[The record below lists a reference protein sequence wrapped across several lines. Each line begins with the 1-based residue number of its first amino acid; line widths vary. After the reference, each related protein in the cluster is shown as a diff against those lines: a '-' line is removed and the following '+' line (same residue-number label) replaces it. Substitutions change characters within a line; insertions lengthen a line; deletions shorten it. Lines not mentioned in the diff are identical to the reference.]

1 MNLFPINQLNLYG
14 LQKNLDEL
22 VKLYEIDKLPNKIMF
37 SGRKGIGKCTLAYH
51 LINFILSKN
60 EDFSYNLDN
69 YSINKENKT
78 FKLIQN
84 KIHPNFYLID
94 INLKKKIIDIFQ
106 IRSLISDL
114 NKSNLN
120 SKPRIVLIDNIE
132 NLNINSVNSLL
143 KILEEPPKN
152 TYFIL
157 ISNNKNVLPTIKSR
171 CLNFNIILNNK
182 TSHEISNKLF
192 GSQILTL
199 INNNLL
205 DYYFTPGKVSNL
217 INFLSDNDIDYE
229 NLSLKKILDLLID
242 KLYYKKDISIK
253 LMTYEFIELFL
264 NNEFKSKKIDIY
276 HSFLKKIDETKKFN
290 LDDESL
296 FIEFKSKVLNG

>member
-14 LQKNLDEL
+14 LHRNLNEL
-22 VKLYEIDKLPNKIMF
+22 IKLYKIDKLPNKIML

-51 LINFILSKN
+51 LINFILSEN
-60 EDFSYNLDN
+60 EDFSYNLEK
-69 YSINKENKT
+69 YSINKENKS

-94 INLKKKIIDIFQ
+94 IIEEKKTIDIFQ

-114 NKSNLN
+114 NKSSLN
-120 SKPRIVLIDNIE
+120 SKPRIILIDNIE

-143 KILEEPPKN
+143 KILEEPPSN

-157 ISNNKNVLPTIKSR
+157 ISNNKKVLPTVKSR

-182 TSHEISNKLF
+182 TSLEISNKLF
-192 GSQILTL
+192 GSQFLTL

-217 INFLSDNDIDYE
+217 INFLSNHNIDFE
-229 NLSLKKILDLLID
+229 NLSLKGILNLLID
-242 KLYYKKDISIK
+242 KLYYKKDISLK
-253 LMTYEFIELFL
+253 LMTYELIELFL
-264 NNEFKSKKIDIY
+264 NYEFNYRNMDLY
-276 HSFLKKIDETKKFN
+276 HSFLKKIDDTKKFN
-290 LDDESL
+290 LDEESL
-296 FIEFKSKVLNG
+296 FIEFKQQLMNG

>member
-1 MNLFPINQLNLYG
+1 MNLSPIQQLNLYG

-22 VKLYEIDKLPNKIMF
+22 INLYKIDKLPNKIML

-51 LINFILSKN
+51 LINFILSEN
-60 EDFSYNLDN
+60 EDFSYNLER
-69 YSINKENKT
+69 YSINKENKS

-94 INLKKKIIDIFQ
+94 IIEEKKTIDIFQ

-114 NKSNLN
+114 NKSSLN
-120 SKPRIVLIDNIE
+120 SKPRIILIDNIE

-143 KILEEPPKN
+143 KILEEPPAN

-157 ISNNKNVLPTIKSR
+157 ISNNKKVLPTVKSR

-182 TSHEISNKLF
+182 TSLEISNKLF
-192 GSQILTL
+192 GSQFLTL

-217 INFLSDNDIDYE
+217 INFLSNHNIDFE
-229 NLSLKKILDLLID
+229 NLSLKGILNLLID
-242 KLYYKKDISIK
+242 KLYYKKDISLK
-253 LMTYEFIELFL
+253 LMTYELIELFL
-264 NNEFKSKKIDIY
+264 NYEFNYRNMNLY
-276 HSFLKKIDETKKFN
+276 HSFLKKIDDTKKFN
-290 LDDESL
+290 LDEESL
-296 FIEFKSKVLNG
+296 FIEFKTKMLNG

>member
-14 LQKNLDEL
+14 LHRNLNEL
-22 VKLYEIDKLPNKIMF
+22 IKLYKIDKLPNRIML

-51 LINFILSKN
+51 LINFILSEN
-60 EDFSYNLDN
+60 EDFSYNLEK
-69 YSINKENKT
+69 YFINKENKS

-94 INLKKKIIDIFQ
+94 IIEEKKTIDIFQ

-114 NKSNLN
+114 NKSSLN
-120 SKPRIVLIDNIE
+120 SKPRIILIDNIE

-143 KILEEPPKN
+143 KILEEPPSN

-157 ISNNKNVLPTIKSR
+157 ISNNKKVLPTVKSR

-182 TSHEISNKLF
+182 TSLEISNKLF
-192 GSQILTL
+192 GSQFLTL

-217 INFLSDNDIDYE
+217 INFLSNHNIDFE
-229 NLSLKKILDLLID
+229 NLSLKGILNLLID
-242 KLYYKKDISIK
+242 KLYYKKDISLK
-253 LMTYEFIELFL
+253 LMTYELIELFL
-264 NNEFKSKKIDIY
+264 NYEFNYRNMDLY
-276 HSFLKKIDETKKFN
+276 HSFLKKIDDTKKFN
-290 LDDESL
+290 LDEESL
-296 FIEFKSKVLNG
+296 FIEFKTKMLNG

>member
-14 LQKNLDEL
+14 LHRNLNEL
-22 VKLYEIDKLPNKIMF
+22 VKLYKIDKLPNKIML

-51 LINFILSKN
+51 LINFILSEN
-60 EDFSYNLDN
+60 EDFSYNLEK
-69 YSINKENKT
+69 YSINKENKS

-94 INLKKKIIDIFQ
+94 IIEEKKTIDIFQ

-114 NKSNLN
+114 NKSSLN
-120 SKPRIVLIDNIE
+120 SKPRIILIDNIE

-143 KILEEPPKN
+143 KILEEPPSN

-157 ISNNKNVLPTIKSR
+157 ISNNKKVLPTVKSR

-182 TSHEISNKLF
+182 TSLEISNKLF
-192 GSQILTL
+192 GSQFLTL

-217 INFLSDNDIDYE
+217 INFLSNHNIDFE
-229 NLSLKKILDLLID
+229 NLSLKGILNLLID
-242 KLYYKKDISIK
+242 KLYYKKDISLK
-253 LMTYEFIELFL
+253 LMTYELVELFL
-264 NNEFKSKKIDIY
+264 NYDFNYRNMDLY
-276 HSFLKKIDETKKFN
+276 NSFLKKIDDTKKFN
-290 LDDESL
+290 LDEESL
-296 FIEFKSKVLNG
+296 FIEFKTKMLNG

>member
-14 LQKNLDEL
+14 LHRNLNEL
-22 VKLYEIDKLPNKIMF
+22 VKLYKIDKLPNKIML

-51 LINFILSKN
+51 LINFILSEN
-60 EDFSYNLDN
+60 EDFSYNLEK
-69 YSINKENKT
+69 YSINKENKS

-94 INLKKKIIDIFQ
+94 IIEEKKTIDIFQ

-114 NKSNLN
+114 NKSSLN
-120 SKPRIVLIDNIE
+120 SKPRIILIDNIE

-143 KILEEPPKN
+143 KILEEPPSN

-157 ISNNKNVLPTIKSR
+157 ISNNKKVLPTVKSR

-182 TSHEISNKLF
+182 TSLEISNKLF
-192 GSQILTL
+192 GSQFLTL

-217 INFLSDNDIDYE
+217 INFLSNHNIDFE
-229 NLSLKKILDLLID
+229 NLSLKGILNLLID
-242 KLYYKKDISIK
+242 KLYYKKDISLK
-253 LMTYEFIELFL
+253 LMTYELIELFL
-264 NNEFKSKKIDIY
+264 NYEFNYRNMDLY
-276 HSFLKKIDETKKFN
+276 HSFLKKIDDTKKFN
-290 LDDESL
+290 LDEESL
-296 FIEFKSKVLNG
+296 FIEFKTKMLNG

>member
-14 LQKNLDEL
+14 LHRNLNEL
-22 VKLYEIDKLPNKIMF
+22 IKLYKIDKLPNKIML

-51 LINFILSKN
+51 LINFILSEN
-60 EDFSYNLDN
+60 EDFSYNLEK
-69 YSINKENKT
+69 YSINKENKS

-94 INLKKKIIDIFQ
+94 IIEEKKTIDIFQ

-114 NKSNLN
+114 NKSSLN
-120 SKPRIVLIDNIE
+120 SKPRIILIDNIE

-143 KILEEPPKN
+143 KILEEPPSN

-157 ISNNKNVLPTIKSR
+157 ISNNKKVLPTVKSR

-182 TSHEISNKLF
+182 TSLEISNKLF
-192 GSQILTL
+192 GSQFLTL

-217 INFLSDNDIDYE
+217 INFLSNHNIDFE
-229 NLSLKKILDLLID
+229 NLSLKGILNLLID
-242 KLYYKKDISIK
+242 KLYYKKDISLK
-253 LMTYEFIELFL
+253 LMTYELIEHFL
-264 NNEFKSKKIDIY
+264 NYEFNYINMDLY
-276 HSFLKKIDETKKFN
+276 HSFLKKIDDTRKFN
-290 LDDESL
+290 LDEESL
-296 FIEFKSKVLNG
+296 FIEFKTKMLNG

>member
-14 LQKNLDEL
+14 LQKNLNEL

-69 YSINKENKT
+69 HSINNENKT

-94 INLKKKIIDIFQ
+94 INSEKKIIDIFQ

-143 KILEEPPKN
+143 KILEEPPEN

-171 CLNFNIILNNK
+171 CLNFNIMLDNK
-182 TSHEISNKLF
+182 TSLEISNKLF

-253 LMTYEFIELFL
+253 LMTYEFIELFF
-264 NNEFKSKKIDIY
+264 NNEFNPKKIDIY

-296 FIEFKSKVLNG
+296 FIEFKTKILNG

>member
-14 LQKNLDEL
+14 LQKNLNEL

-69 YSINKENKT
+69 HSINKENKT

-94 INLKKKIIDIFQ
+94 INSEKKIIDIFQ

-143 KILEEPPKN
+143 KILEEPPEN

-171 CLNFNIILNNK
+171 CLNFNIMLDNK
-182 TSHEISNKLF
+182 TSLEISNKLF
-192 GSQILTL
+192 GSQIYL
-199 INNNLL
+199 
-205 DYYFTPGKVSNL
+205 
-217 INFLSDNDIDYE
+217 
-229 NLSLKKILDLLID
+229 
-242 KLYYKKDISIK
+242 
-253 LMTYEFIELFL
+253 
-264 NNEFKSKKIDIY
+264 
-276 HSFLKKIDETKKFN
+276 
-290 LDDESL
+290 
-296 FIEFKSKVLNG
+296 

>member
-1 MNLFPINQLNLYG
+1 MSLFPINQLNLYG
-14 LQKNLDEL
+14 LQKNFNEL
-22 VKLYEIDKLPNKIMF
+22 VKLYKIDKLPNKIMF

-69 YSINKENKT
+69 HSINKENKT

-94 INLKKKIIDIFQ
+94 INSEKKIIDIFQ
-106 IRSLISDL
+106 VRSLISDL

-152 TYFIL
+152 T
-157 ISNNKNVLPTIKSR
+157 
-171 CLNFNIILNNK
+171 
-182 TSHEISNKLF
+182 
-192 GSQILTL
+192 
-199 INNNLL
+199 
-205 DYYFTPGKVSNL
+205 
-217 INFLSDNDIDYE
+217 
-229 NLSLKKILDLLID
+229 
-242 KLYYKKDISIK
+242 
-253 LMTYEFIELFL
+253 
-264 NNEFKSKKIDIY
+264 
-276 HSFLKKIDETKKFN
+276 
-290 LDDESL
+290 
-296 FIEFKSKVLNG
+296 